1 MEVCVD
7 NLASVAAA
15 WEGGARRIELCSSL
29 AEGGLT
35 PTPGLAEAARALIEG
50 KEATAERRSEPDAK
64 AEGDIKKRR
73 MQMFALIRPRGG
85 DFHYSSEEIKVK
97 YNLHCESLSNSVAAV
112 CFYPHSIM
120 QKNVLIG
127 RGLSAAEVIS
137 GMCLNFNHSRAQ

>member
-1 MEVCVD
+1 MSTPFIFVNLGRHGSVALILLIYLFQMEVCVD

-35 PTPGLAEAARALIEG
+35 PTPGLAEAARALIEE

-85 DFHYSSEEIKVK
+85 DFHYSSEEIKV
-97 YNLHCESLSNSVAAV
+97 
-112 CFYPHSIM
+112 
-120 QKNVLIG
+120 
-127 RGLSAAEVIS
+127 
-137 GMCLNFNHSRAQ
+137 